1 MDKAINK
8 DLYLEVK
15 EDAKKKFKR
24 FPSAYA
30 SMWIQKEYQ
39 KRGGEYKDK
48 KKSNNLKRWREEQW
62 IQILP
67 LLTEK
72 KIVICGDDNKDTKV
86 CRPIKRMDEKTPITI
101 QEILELHSLK
111 DVIKYAKMKNNDM
124 KGRIYWKNLKFI
136 KSK

>member
-72 KIVICGDDNKDTKV
+72 WII
-86 CRPIKRMDEKTPITI
+86 
-101 QEILELHSLK
+101 H
-111 DVIKYAKMKNNDM
+111 
-124 KGRIYWKNLKFI
+124 
-136 KSK
+136 